1 MYGDDVGHSHDWS
14 PLDER
19 EARGTMVQL
28 VRGMA

>member
-1 MYGDDVGHSHDWS
+1 MTWDIRTISA